1 MIPDV
6 RVTLDTAALKSRRLM
21 AGLTQVA
28 LAAKVGVHP
37 ITMVRY
43 ETGAITPR
51 PDTLSRLAR
60 ALDCQIADIAAV
72 SDGTGT
78 NAVGA

>member
-1 MIPDV
+1 MHLV
-6 RVTLDTAALKSRRLM
+6 LDSAAVKSRRLM

-51 PDTLSRLAR
+51 PDTVSRLAR
-60 ALDCQIADIAAV
+60 ALDCQIADIARVATA
-72 SDGTGT
+72 DEQPPA
-78 NAVGA
+78 NPVGA

>member
-1 MIPDV
+1 MLV
-6 RVTLDTAALKSRRLM
+6 LDTSAVKSRRLM

-43 ETGAITPR
+43 ETGAINPR
-51 PDTLSRLAR
+51 PDTVSRLAR
-60 ALDCQIADIAAV
+60 ALDCQIADIARVATA
-72 SDGTGT
+72 DEQPAT

>member
-1 MIPDV
+1 MIL
-6 RVTLDTAALKSRRLM
+6 TLNPAAVKSRRLM
-21 AGLTQVA
+21 AGMTQVQ

-43 ETGAITPR
+43 ETGAINPR
-51 PDTLSRLAR
+51 PDTAQRLAR
-60 ALDCQIADIAAV
+60 ALECQIADIASV
-72 SDGTGT
+72 TDGTPAA

>member
-1 MIPDV
+1 MHLV
-6 RVTLDTAALKSRRLM
+6 LDSAAVKTRRLM
-21 AGLTQVA
+21 AGLTQVG

-43 ETGAITPR
+43 ETGQINPR
-51 PDTLSRLAR
+51 PDTVNRLAR
-60 ALDCQIADIAAV
+60 ALDCQIADIARV
-72 SDGTGT
+72 STADEQPAA